1 MVHFL
6 ILSESGILMHIA
18 ICDDIYLEVKVIED
32 YLLSQGDTVN
42 FYENGE
48 TLIRAYKEQ
57 GLRYDVLFLDLEM
70 NGEKKGFKVANDIYA
85 IDDTVL
91 ILFVTSHHQYV
102 FESFKCNPV
111 WFLRK
116 PIDSSDLEAAY
127 SHTKKLL
134 AERQR
139 TFTFMDSHQTVRL
152 SCDDI
157 LYFEAQNHNILIHL
171 KNGETYSI
179 RFTMKELEQ
188 QLNDSFCRIHVSYIV
203 NLRYVTRFARESDDS
218 RQDVVKLKGLNQ
230 SLPVSRRYKK
240 VLGAAFLRFKEKE
253 FMV

>member
-1 MVHFL
+1 
-6 ILSESGILMHIA
+6 MHIA

-111 WFLRK
+111 WFLCK

-157 LYFEAQNHNILIHL
+157 LYFEAQNHNILIRL

>member
-1 MVHFL
+1 
-6 ILSESGILMHIA
+6 MHIA
-18 ICDDIYLEVKVIED
+18 ICDDIYSEVKEIED
-32 YLLSQGDTVN
+32 YSLGQGDNVDY
-42 FYENGE
+42 YENGE
-48 TLIRAYKEQ
+48 TLIQAYKEQ
-57 GLRYDVLFLDLEM
+57 GARYDVLFLDLEM
-70 NGEKKGFKVANDIYA
+70 DGAKKGFNIAHEIYN

-127 SHTKKLL
+127 IHTKKLL

-139 TFTFMDSHQTVRL
+139 TFTFIDSRQTVRL

-157 LYFEAQNHNILIHL
+157 LYFEAQNHNILIRT
-171 KNGETYSI
+171 KTGETYSI
-179 RFTMKELEQ
+179 RFTMKELEK
-188 QLNDSFCRIHVSYIV
+188 QLNDNFCRIHVSYIV

-230 SLPVSRRYKK
+230 PLPVSRRYKK
-240 VLGAAFLRFKEKE
+240 MLGAAFLRFKEKE
-253 FMV
+253 LMV